1 MQLRRQLRRFLV
13 ELYLHRLQPLR
24 RHGPLRRGRC
34 GGQPG
39 AQPTSRRWGHLLLRE
54 AAILRGRE
62 VWKTV
67 WHAPRPA
74 CTGGFQVGARRSPQ
88 RWRATRPPT
97 AVTAA
102 TLTSTSLA
110 TTPLTA
116 ALTSTLT
123 PTALTAATLTAAEVG
138 TALTST
144 LAAAAIAAAAL
155 AATAFAAAFATATV
169 ASAVTSST
177 ISSAVSAATVAAAT
191 IAAPAISTS
200 SLSSA

>member
-1 MQLRRQLRRFLV
+1 M
-13 ELYLHRLQPLR
+13 ELYLCRLQPLR

-138 TALTST
+138 TALTSP

-155 AATAFAAAFATATV
+155 AAAAL
-169 ASAVTSST
+169 
-177 ISSAVSAATVAAAT
+177 
-191 IAAPAISTS
+191 AIKTFLPSQ
-200 SLSSA
+200 